1 MSAKIETT
9 TTGRFI
15 DHTFQISLLSLVL
28 IILAGFVSVFFSKEL
43 VDKTVTVNPEQRVNL
58 ESMTLER
65 RLIGALRIDV
75 TAQLDTSRWVIYEIQ
90 LYDDKDQLLASAID
104 ESWYSAGRWHEG
116 GETGTWEQEEVK
128 GGLDVQWGD
137 KEKQDV
143 TIAISVLEVGPTQ
156 GRTNNLDA
164 PVAFEVKVRDGVI
177 DTRYLWLGFFGTATM
192 SLLSLIAVKGTGKFK
207 IRETVNDSDVGKRAI
222 LGGEDSLVQVMVKVS
237 VYDATSP
244 DPDSLYLNL
253 WITDGMGNKIYSDPV
268 KWYRDN
274 EGNMTFHKDEGNIDN
289 ARTERDR
296 GKSKFYLTL
305 PLNYFILTRRGY
317 YGFYVEVSSYG
328 PVDATT
334 LIVKENVKTLST
346 ISATAITVDEV

>member
-1 MSAKIETT
+1 MSAKIKTT
-9 TTGRFI
+9 TTGQFI
-15 DHTFQISLLSLVL
+15 DHTFKISLLSLIL

-75 TAQLDTSRWVIYEIQ
+75 TALLDTSRWVMYEIQ

-143 TIAISVLEVGPTQ
+143 TIAISVLEVGPAQ
-156 GRTNNLDA
+156 GKTNNFQA
-164 PVAFEVKVRDGVI
+164 PVPFAVEVRDGVI
-177 DTRYLWLGFFGTATM
+177 DTRYLWLGFFGTAAM

-207 IRETVNDSDVGKRAI
+207 IRETINDSDVGERAI
-222 LGGEDSLVQVMVKVS
+222 LGGEDSLVQVMVKVLADETAS
-237 VYDATSP
+237 HSINVT
-244 DPDSLYLNL
+244 L
-253 WITDGMGNKIYSDPV
+253 WIKDGLGNQIYSKRHLISLNFRKD
-268 KWYRDN
+268 
-274 EGNMTFHKDEGNIDN
+274 DEGDIED
-289 ARTERDR
+289 ARGEV
-296 GKSKFYLTL
+296 KEWFV
-305 PLNYFILTRRGY
+305 LTRRGS
-317 YGFYVEVSSYG
+317 YGFYVEVTPDE

-346 ISATAITVDEV
+346 ISATAITVEED